1 MDQDSYDVVVIGS
14 GMGGLSAAALLA
26 SSGYKVL
33 VVEKLNR
40 IGGRNSTIEH
50 KGYKITTGAIEIETG
65 GVVQRVFES
74 VGAKLDVIP
83 ASPFRYR
90 VDGKDYD
97 MPAKGG
103 MRSFI
108 SKVSRDESEAARVMD
123 GLKKAFVWQQ
133 PADNISLREWVSQFT
148 DNERI
153 MRAFWSMVSPTHF
166 INDDELPA
174 GKFFDYLKAPKGSG
188 VGIAPDGNLALMES
202 LVGGIEA
209 RGGRVVTRC
218 PVKRIVVEQG
228 KACGVVVQHDG
239 RLVEIKAKAVVSNTG
254 PRKTVELVGSDNFD
268 LWYLDLMEERLRP
281 APFLAVHA
289 ASDEPLVDCDS
300 LVFVPGQRLSCMN
313 TPTLICPALAPD
325 GKHVLMAGGTP
336 LSSLPPYDVQADK
349 AQIVKELR
357 DNIPDFDRR
366 AEILTVSYFRGECP
380 GYFSW
385 PGYDMLQK
393 TSVENLYNVGDGVK
407 PPGWLGLPACAKSAE
422 LVVEDIKIRMS
433 PG

>member
-74 VGAKLDVIP
+74 VGARLDVIP

-313 TPTLICPALAPD
+313 TPTLVCPALAPD

-349 AQIVKELR
+349 AQIVQELR

-385 PGYDMLQK
+385 PGYDMPQK

>member
-148 DNERI
+148 SNERI

-313 TPTLICPALAPD
+313 TPTLVCPALAPD